1 MTEKELNQFSEKID
15 MAVKASAE
23 NVSPPP
29 FYSVLQRIAQ
39 DNSTESYEE
48 FFSQSEPLI
57 LPDWPERKK
66 KRTAAKIIG
75 IAAAVILCIGVGMTV
90 GIILTGGYFTAK
102 SNESDANSEFY
113 QIYDEE
119 YAQENGQSETYAEDA
134 VSKSDASSHSS
145 DVSSR

>member
-15 MAVKASAE
+15 MAVRASAG

-39 DNSTESYEE
+39 NNSTESYEE

-57 LPDWPERKK
+57 LPDQPERKK
-66 KRTAAKIIG
+66 KHTAAKIIG
-75 IAAAVILCIGVGMTV
+75 IAAAIILCIGVGMTV

-102 SNESDANSEFY
+102 SSTSEADSEFY
-113 QIYDEE
+113 QMYDEE
-119 YAQENGQSETYAEDA
+119 YAQENGQSETYAEDE
-134 VSKSDASSHSS
+134 VSKSDTSSRLS

>member
-1 MTEKELNQFSEKID
+1 MTEKELTQFGEKID
-15 MAVKASAE
+15 IAVRASAE

-48 FFSQSEPLI
+48 FLPQAEPLI
-57 LPDWPERKK
+57 LPDHPGKK
-66 KRTAAKIIG
+66 NKHIAAKIIG
-75 IAAAVILCIGVGMTV
+75 IAAAIMLCIGVGMAV

-102 SNESDANSEFY
+102 NSKSEADSEFY
-113 QIYDEE
+113 QVYDEE
-119 YAQENGQSETYAEDA
+119 YAQENGQFETYADDA
-134 VSKSDASSHSS
+134 VSKSDVSSRSG